1 MNKRMKKLIFTFLFF
16 STTYLII
23 AQNDARVNEIRK
35 SIAAK
40 DTFGWVK
47 GAGLGFDFGQLL
59 QINPAV
65 GAGENRIGLGAVG
78 SFFANYKNGKF
89 AWDNNVDLLF
99 GIQKLGSGYSTLKP
113 GVRIP
118 FQKSIDEFRFNSKIG
133 YKTSQTSKVY
143 YSLYTTFLSQLTPTF
158 IDTSVVDPV
167 KGSYLK
173 DLSGKDQGPI
183 AKFFSPARISIS
195 PGIDY
200 KPNSKLSLFLSPAS
214 AKMIIVA
221 DKNIAAIPARNAAG
235 KPIGQVNIH
244 GTEWKSP
251 TDYKQFLMQLGAT
264 LNAQYVDKF
273 LNNKLNFKT
282 GLTLFSNYLNNPQN
296 VDVDWSTETAFMIW
310 KGIAITLNTRLFYDD
325 DIPVQITDNNVAG
338 GLNGLGK
345 RVSFTEQLY
354 IKYNYIF

>member
-1 MNKRMKKLIFTFLFF
+1 MKKLVFTLLFF
-16 STTYLII
+16 ASAYLMI
-23 AQNDARVNEIRK
+23 AQSDDRIKEIQK
-35 SIAAK
+35 SMAVK
-40 DTFGWVK
+40 DTVGWVK

-65 GAGENRIGLGAVG
+65 GAGENRIGLGAVV
-78 SFFANYKNGKF
+78 SLFANYKDGKF

-113 GVRIP
+113 GVKIP
-118 FQKSIDEFRFNSKIG
+118 FQKSIDEFRFNSKVG
-133 YKTSQTSKVY
+133 YKTSQNSKFY
-143 YSLYTTFLSQLTPTF
+143 YSLYATFLSQISPTY
-158 IDTSVVDPV
+158 IDTSLVDPV

-173 DLSGKDQGPI
+173 DLSGKNQGPI
-183 AKFFSPARISIS
+183 AKFFSPARISVS

-200 KPNSKLSLFLSPAS
+200 KPNSKLSLFISPAS
-214 AKMIIVA
+214 AKMIVVA

-235 KPIGQVNIH
+235 QPFGGVNIH
-244 GTEWKSP
+244 GTEWNSP

-273 LNNKLNFKT
+273 FNNKLNFKS
-282 GLTLFSNYLNNPQN
+282 GLTLFSNYLKNPQN

-310 KGIAITLNTRLFYDD
+310 KGIAVTLNTRLFYDD
-325 DIPVQITDNNVAG
+325 DIPVQITDNSVVG
-338 GLNGLGK
+338 GINGLGK
-345 RVSFTEQLY
+345 KVSFTEQLY

>member
-1 MNKRMKKLIFTFLFF
+1 MKKLVFMLLFF
-16 STTYLII
+16 ASAYLMI
-23 AQNDARVNEIRK
+23 AQSDDRIKEIQK
-35 SIAAK
+35 SIAVK
-40 DTFGWVK
+40 DTVGWVK

-78 SFFANYKNGKF
+78 SLFANYKDGKF

-99 GIQKLGSGYSTLKP
+99 GIQKLGTGYSTLKP
-113 GVRIP
+113 GVKIP
-118 FQKSIDEFRFNSKIG
+118 FQKSIDEFRFNSKVG
-133 YKTSQTSKVY
+133 YKTSQNSKFY
-143 YSLYTTFLSQLTPTF
+143 YSLYATFLSQISPTY
-158 IDTSVVDPV
+158 IDTSLVDPV

-173 DLSGKDQGPI
+173 DLSGKNQGPI
-183 AKFFSPARISIS
+183 AKFFSPARISVS

-200 KPNSKLSLFLSPAS
+200 KPNSKLSLFISPAS
-214 AKMIIVA
+214 AKMIVVA

-235 KPIGQVNIH
+235 QPFGGVNIH
-244 GTEWKSP
+244 GTEWNSP

-273 LNNKLNFKT
+273 FNNKLNFKS
-282 GLTLFSNYLNNPQN
+282 GLTLFSNYLKNPQN

-310 KGIAITLNTRLFYDD
+310 KGIAVTLNTRLFYDD
-325 DIPVQITDNNVAG
+325 DIPVQITDNSVVG
-338 GLNGLGK
+338 GINGLGK
-345 RVSFTEQLY
+345 KVSFTEQLY